1 MDDPTTQRRARQIL
15 SIDRLFGMDAVP
27 VSSREPAAE
36 AASAEATE
44 RGAPAADQALFGAR
58 PLKESNMSTNDKAAA
73 MAALAQEHTEQCPHC
88 SPQRGQL
95 NMVFGEG
102 DPDAGLMFI
111 GEGPGQEEDRLGRP
125 FVGRAGQLLDKQIIA
140 MGLEREQVYIA
151 NIVKCRPP
159 GNRVPTPEEAEMCMP
174 YLERQVE
181 IIQPAVIVALGATS
195 AKLLLEDPK
204 LAITRMRGQWQTY
217 RQIDLMPT
225 FHPAYLLRSY
235 TPENRRHVW
244 DDLQQVMRRLGLPA
258 PAGRE

>member
-1 MDDPTTQRRARQIL
+1 M
-15 SIDRLFGMDAVP
+15 
-27 VSSREPAAE
+27 
-36 AASAEATE
+36 SA
-44 RGAPAADQALFGAR
+44 
-58 PLKESNMSTNDKAAA
+58 NDKATA
-73 MAALAQEHTEQCPHC
+73 MAALEQAHTEQCPHC

-102 DPDAGLMFI
+102 DPDADLMFI

-140 MGLEREQVYIA
+140 MGLQREQVYIA

-181 IIQPAVIVALGATS
+181 IIQPGVIVALGATA

-235 TPENRRHVW
+235 TPDNRRRVW
-244 DDLQQVMRRLGLPA
+244 DDLQQVMRRLGLPTP
-258 PAGRE
+258 PARQ